1 MGNIYLSSIFF
12 WKVCW
17 IGFIY
22 CLNIW
27 KNSPGKFSRPRVLCM
42 GKLLNYKFSFLKRY
56 RTVHVT
62 YFLLSILCW
71 FLSFRKYVH
80 FIWVVEFIGIRL
92 LIIFSYP
99 FNICRIWSEDNSLIT
114 HTGNLCF
121 FSFFSPDLL
130 TRGVSILSLS
140 EKPAFGFIYFILLF
154 FVFCSFSFLWF
165 SSACFGFNFLFSNSL
180 RWKQRPFFLM

>member
-121 FSFFSPDLL
+121 FSFFLL
-130 TRGVSILSLS
+130 ICWLEVYRFSLFLKNQLLVS
-140 EKPAFGFIYFILLF
+140 FISYFY
-154 FVFCSFSFLWF
+154 
-165 SSACFGFNFLFSNSL
+165 FLFSVLFHFSDFL
-180 RWKQRPFFLM
+180 LLALGLIFFFLVL